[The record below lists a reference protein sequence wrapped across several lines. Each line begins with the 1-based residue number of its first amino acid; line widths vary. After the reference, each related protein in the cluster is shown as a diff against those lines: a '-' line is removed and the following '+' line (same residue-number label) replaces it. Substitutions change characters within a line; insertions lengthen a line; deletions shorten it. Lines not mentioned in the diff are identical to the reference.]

1 VLLGLFSQ
9 IDGKETPC
17 QCMETKELL
26 VEEK

>member
-1 VLLGLFSQ
+1 LGLFSQ